1 MYHTD
6 VQQSLMHCQKK
17 YCHDSVFDKI
27 FCYSST
33 EYILLKLM
41 VVTSLSF

>member
-6 VQQSLMHCQKK
+6 VQQSIMHCQK

-33 EYILLKLM
+33 EYILL
-41 VVTSLSF
+41 S